1 MNLKEIEKIIQ
12 LMNENSITEFI
23 LEREGEKLA
32 LKKASATPDVVYQQ
46 VAPYHPYV
54 QPNQQGQSQS
64 EGGESKVEGEK
75 EKTFV
80 EEDKN
85 VEYICSPIVG
95 TFYRAPAPDAE
106 PYVKE
111 GQHIEA
117 GQVVCIVEA
126 MKVMNEIK
134 ADFSGVVE
142 EILVENGEPVEF
154 GQRMFKIKRK

>member
-1 MNLKEIEKIIQ
+1 MNLREIEKIIQ
-12 LMNENSITEFI
+12 MMNENGITEFV
-23 LEREGEKLA
+23 LEREGEKLS
-32 LKKASATPDVVYQQ
+32 LKKSSPAVEFVHQQ
-46 VAPYHPYV
+46 VAPYHPFAAQQSVPQQTSV
-54 QPNQQGQSQS
+54 QSAPKEDGN
-64 EGGESKVEGEK
+64 VEQ
-75 EKTFV
+75 

-134 ADFSGVVE
+134 SDFAGVVE
-142 EILVENGEPVEF
+142 EIMVENGEPVEF
-154 GQRMFKIKRK
+154 GQKMFKIRRM